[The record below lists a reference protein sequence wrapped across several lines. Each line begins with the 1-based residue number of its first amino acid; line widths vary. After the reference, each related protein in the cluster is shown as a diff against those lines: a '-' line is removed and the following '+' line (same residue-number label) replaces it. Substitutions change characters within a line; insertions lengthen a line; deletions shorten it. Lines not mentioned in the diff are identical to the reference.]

1 MRGITIIVQISAVVL
16 SILMLLSGCVP
27 TKQVTTSEN
36 YSASDIHT
44 NDSLSAI
51 QTRTLDLL
59 LRRLTETKEQL
70 SEWTTERVEYN
81 TIDYDTLGRIIRSTA
96 QTTDRQGGRHNDRH
110 IVDNTTA
117 SITMSQ
123 IDSLILSSEK
133 RIMSKIATKST
144 IETKK
149 GIPAWQKG
157 LMIIGIISLCYIVI
171 KILFKTVLRPK

>member
-16 SILMLLSGCVP
+16 SILMPLSGCVS

-157 LMIIGIISLCYIVI
+157 LMIIGIISLCYIAI

>member
-1 MRGITIIVQISAVVL
+1 MNKLIGHLTVWSAVVCTVAVL
-16 SILMLLSGCVP
+16 GSCTP
-27 TKQVTTSEN
+27 TKSTTASVSKSETTLN
-36 YSASDIHT
+36 EQ
-44 NDSLSAI
+44 DSLVQV

-59 LRRLTETKEQL
+59 LRRLIETKEQL
-70 SEWTTERVEYN
+70 SEWAAERIDYN
-81 TIDYDTLGRIIRSTA
+81 VVDYDTLGRIIRSTT
-96 QTTDRQGGRHNDRH
+96 QITDRQSGRQNDKY
-110 IVDNTTA
+110 IVDNT
-117 SITMSQ
+117 SVGITMSQ

-157 LMIIGIISLCYIVI
+157 LMIIGIISLCYIAI

>member
-16 SILMLLSGCVP
+16 SILMTLSGCVP

-70 SEWTTERVEYN
+70 SEWATERVDYN

-96 QTTDRQGGRHNDRH
+96 QTTDRQGGRHNDQH

-117 SITMSQ
+117 SIMSQ

>member
-1 MRGITIIVQISAVVL
+1 MNKVTRFLIVSIAAACTVAVL
-16 SILMLLSGCVP
+16 IGCVP
-27 TKQVTTSEN
+27 TKKTTV
-36 YSASDIHT
+36 SDSKGET
-44 NDSLSAI
+44 MLNEQDSLVQV

-59 LRRLTETKEQL
+59 LRRLIETKEQL
-70 SEWTTERVEYN
+70 SEWATERIDYN

-96 QTTDRQGGRHNDRH
+96 QTTDRQGGRYNDRH

-157 LMIIGIISLCYIVI
+157 LMIIGIISLCYIAI

>member
-1 MRGITIIVQISAVVL
+1 MNKLIGRLTVWSAVVCTVAVL
-16 SILMLLSGCVP
+16 GSCTP
-27 TKQVTTSEN
+27 TKSTTASVSKSETTLN
-36 YSASDIHT
+36 EQ
-44 NDSLSAI
+44 DSLVQV

-70 SEWTTERVEYN
+70 SEWATERIDYN

-96 QTTDRQGGRHNDRH
+96 QTTDRQGGRYNDRH

-157 LMIIGIISLCYIVI
+157 LMIIGIISLCYIAI